1 MKKSFILLLIFFA
14 GWNISAQKTISDVF
28 ANDEVVWYGLD
39 FSQAQFVGVVES
51 EDGGEIKDKW
61 IPSWNAL
68 IINESKKFDM
78 GKFFKKNSVVNDLE
92 PVTSLNQSI
101 DENEIVVVTSEP
113 FEEPEKTIATTVAK
127 YKGGEQTEGLG
138 LVFIVE
144 YFDKNSLEGAFY
156 VVFFDIASKEVLLTE
171 RMVQPPA
178 GFGVRNYWA
187 GTIYNSLRLIDK
199 KEWKNWKKKYEQ

>member
-1 MKKSFILLLIFFA
+1 
-14 GWNISAQKTISDVF
+14 
-28 ANDEVVWYGLD
+28 
-39 FSQAQFVGVVES
+39 
-51 EDGGEIKDKW
+51 
-61 IPSWNAL
+61 
-68 IINESKKFDM
+68 M

-101 DENEIVVVTSEP
+101 DENEIVVVTSKP
-113 FEEPEKTIATTVAK
+113 FEEPEKTIASIVAK
-127 YKGGEQTEGLG
+127 YHGGEQVEGLG
-138 LVFIVE
+138 LVFVVE
-144 YFDKNSLEGAFY
+144 YCDKNSLEGAFY

>member
-1 MKKSFILLLIFFA
+1 MKKYFVLMFIFLT
-14 GWNISAQKTISDVF
+14 GWSISAQKTISDVF
-28 ANDEVVWYGLD
+28 DNGEMVWFGLD
-39 FSQAQFVGVVES
+39 FSQAQFVDVVGS
-51 EDGGEIKDKW
+51 EDDDEIKNKW

-68 IINESKKFDM
+68 IINESKKYDM
-78 GKFFKKNSVVNDLE
+78 GKFFKKKSVINDLASVKAANQLMDESEAVLDSSTPFEDPTQIIASVVKN
-92 PVTSLNQSI
+92 
-101 DENEIVVVTSEP
+101 
-113 FEEPEKTIATTVAK
+113 
-127 YKGGEQTEGLG
+127 YKEGEQTSGLG

-144 YFDKNSLEGAFY
+144 YFDKSILEGAFY
-156 VVFFDIASKEVLLTE
+156 VTFFDIATKKVLLSE